1 MSIHIGTFCFI
12 YCAWISRWLCSSK

>member
-1 MSIHIGTFCFI
+1 MSIHIRTFCFI